1 MRSKASFVRLSQ
13 WEHWPTLAYY
23 LPLLPFF
30 MWRSLRAGHPVH
42 YLTTNP
48 GLLFSGNGT
57 ESKYHTLSLVPEAY
71 IPKSLLI
78 PAKRDNLTELSRIK
92 DRGIEF
98 PLIAK
103 PDIGFRGYLVRKLE
117 NEGQLLKY
125 LEHLHEDVIVQEFI
139 PYMNE
144 FGVFYH
150 RMPGEAKGKI
160 TSLTIKRFL
169 RVTGDGKSSLK
180 DLILADER
188 AFLYQDLFRI
198 VHKERMGQ
206 VPAEGEQV
214 TLSVI
219 GNHSK
224 GTQFLNG
231 NHLISEQLTEL
242 MDSICN
248 RMEGWYYGR
257 LDIKYESLELLLQ
270 GASFKIL
277 EVNGII
283 SEPTHIYDAGH
294 QGASFINALRSINRH
309 WEIMGRIALANHR
322 ERGIPYP
329 KVIPYLQ
336 NMFWL
341 RNHTKKLKRLNA
353 MDF

>member
-1 MRSKASFVRLSQ
+1 MRRNASFVKLTQ

-57 ESKYHTLSLVPEAY
+57 ESKFHTLSLVPERY
-71 IPKSLLI
+71 TPKSLLI
-78 PAKRDNLTELSRIK
+78 RADRDVNSVMANLKESGL
-92 DRGIEF
+92 GF
-98 PLIAK
+98 PLIVK
-103 PDIGFRGYLVRKLE
+103 PDIGFRGYLVRKVE
-117 NEGQLLKY
+117 NEQALHKY
-125 LEHLHEDVIVQEFI
+125 LAHVREDVILQEFV
-139 PYMNE
+139 PHLNE
-144 FGVFYH
+144 LGVFYH
-150 RMPGEAKGKI
+150 RIPGEIKGKI

-169 RVTGDGKSSLK
+169 RVNGDGKKSLK
-180 DLILADER
+180 ELILADER
-188 AFLYQDLFRI
+188 AFLYQDLFQNM
-198 VHKERMGQ
+198 HKERMAEI
-206 VPAEGEQV
+206 PAAGEQV

-231 NHLISEQLTEL
+231 NHLISERLTDL
-242 MDSICN
+242 MDSICVQ
-248 RMEGWYYGR
+248 MEGWYYGR
-257 LDIKYESLELLLQ
+257 LDIKFESMERLLQ

-283 SEPTHIYDAGH
+283 SEPTHIYDAGYR
-294 QGASFINALRSINRH
+294 GATFISALRSINRH
-309 WEIMGRIALANHR
+309 WEIMGRIAVKNHR
-322 ERGIPYP
+322 ELGIPYP

-341 RNHTKKLKRLNA
+341 RSHTKKLKRLNA